1 MIEISTIETPI
12 GLIEITA
19 DTNFVKSIQFIKE
32 KKAVFVNYNND
43 IINQTNNELTEYFNG
58 NRTIFTLP
66 LTFTISPFYK
76 KVLLEVQKIKYGQ
89 TASYG
94 YIAKVIGQKGA
105 SRAVGKANSKN
116 PIVEK
121 MAYPAHFRFRQGS
134 FGTCK
139 SIPLHEPPVFKK
151 FFFVL
156 FRWNDSEPR
165 AKES

>member
-1 MIEISTIETPI
+1 MTEISTIETPI

-19 DTNFVKSIQFIKE
+19 DKNFVKSIQFIKE

-116 PIVEK
+116 PIVIVVPCHRIIT
-121 MAYPAHFRFRQGS
+121 YNGS
-134 FGTCK
+134 IGGYSAGIDKK
-139 SIPLHEPPVFKK
+139 SYLLKHEGVHI
-151 FFFVL
+151 
-156 FRWNDSEPR
+156 
-165 AKES
+165 